1 MSPAPGSTGS
11 LATRRR
17 LKPVAASAG
26 QPLEALVR
34 DELRGP
40 VSELVRRVVVELVRE
55 ELNGYAPA
63 PARDQGRTKR
73 ERRSPVSTRVCTL
86 CGETKPS
93 SAFNAGRRQCRK
105 CRNARYPATAVPG
118 TPRRPSC
125 RATRSLPVPAAT
137 ARKRHGYRLQ
147 AGIVGRLRDERRAL
161 IEAAEVELVE
171 RDGRVW
177 QLRRLPSAVTE

>member
-137 ARKRHGYRLQ
+137 APRRHGYRLR
-147 AGIVGRLRDERRAL
+147 GRIFDQLAAERRAM
-161 IEAAEVELVE
+161 IEAAPVSYVV
-171 RDGRVW
+171 RDGRRFL
-177 QLRRLPSAVTE
+177 LRQLPSQ